1 MNKIIY
7 IFFLLLF
14 TTNSYSEIKD
24 KRVYDN
30 FFNSCMED
38 RDPSITYNE
47 MSNYCSCAAN
57 GVMKKFTVK
66 ELVLFES
73 KISAASK
80 EDELR
85 VAAANEKFMN
95 IIASCAAKLYE

>member
-1 MNKIIY
+1 
-7 IFFLLLF
+7 
-14 TTNSYSEIKD
+14 
-24 KRVYDN
+24 
-30 FFNSCMED
+30 MED

-47 MSNYCSCAAN
+47 MSYYCSCAAN

-85 VAAANEKFMN
+85 VAAANKN
-95 IIASCAAKLYE
+95 L